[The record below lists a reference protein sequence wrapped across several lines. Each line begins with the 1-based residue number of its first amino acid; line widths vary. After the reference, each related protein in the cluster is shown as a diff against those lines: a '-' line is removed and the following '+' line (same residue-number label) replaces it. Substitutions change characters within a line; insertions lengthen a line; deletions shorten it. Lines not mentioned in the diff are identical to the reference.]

1 MASVVINGFLPMLI
15 FASTITSFS
24 LDNISEA
31 GTVVLSAA
39 FFTAFGFVFGILIRF
54 LTPVGGWKMGIIAN
68 NMWSNN
74 ADLVIGITSTLSQTK
89 PFGNVGDYEKGVSY
103 SVIMGVFAFLTLY
116 SLGGIQMMRRDFD
129 RKPPQ
134 DDAEAGTKEKKEN
147 PVDELVGGNREA
159 QASRNQLPEYEEK
172 DLSRTTGTVA
182 LAKSTSLDVNIP
194 PQVEITGRTKE
205 RVMSIVKTFVTI
217 PTMTLLS
224 ALVIAV
230 VPQLRALFVP
240 TTGVKMPNAPDG
252 RPPLDFILQFAS
264 YGGQLSPVMGL
275 AMLGAALSRISVRQL
290 PKGFWMSIAATCFLK
305 LIIGPIL
312 GILWIQGLKHT
323 PLIND
328 DQLMMQL
335 VIAITGAMPSATSQV
350 YITTLYAPDDA
361 PEVSQLSA
369 MLLAQYALIVL
380 TLPVVTSYTLLKVLP
395 Q

>member
-1 MASVVINGFLPMLI
+1 MASVVINGFLPLLI

-24 LDNISEA
+24 LDNIGEA
-31 GTVVLSAA
+31 GTVILSAT
-39 FFTAFGFVFGILIRF
+39 FFIAFGFVFGILIRF

-74 ADLVIGITSTLSQTK
+74 ADLVIGITSSLSQTK
-89 PFGNVGDYEKGVSY
+89 PFGKVGDYEKGVSY

-116 SLGGIQMMRRDFD
+116 SMGGIQMMRRDFD
-129 RKPPQ
+129 RRPSP
-134 DDAEAGTKEKKEN
+134 DDPEAARKEKKEK
-147 PVDELVGGNREA
+147 PVDEPVERSQEA

-172 DLSRTTGTVA
+172 DLSRTTGTMA

-194 PQVEITGRTKE
+194 PQVNVTGRTREK
-205 RVMSIVKTFVTI
+205 VMSIVKVVVTI

-240 TTGVKMPNAPDG
+240 TTGVKMPSAPDG
-252 RPPLDFILQFAS
+252 RPPLDFIIQFAS

-275 AMLGAALSRISVRQL
+275 ALLGASLARIRVRHL
-290 PKGFWMSIAATCFLK
+290 PDGFWMSIAATCFLK

-312 GILWIQGLKHT
+312 GIVWIEGLKHT

-328 DQLMMQL
+328 DQMMMQV
-335 VIAITGAMPSATSQV
+335 VIAITAAMPSATSQV
-350 YITTLYAPDDA
+350 YITTLYAPEDA

-380 TLPVVTSYTLLKVLP
+380 TLPIVTTYTLLKVIV
-395 Q
+395 